1 MRISD
6 WSSDVCSSDVPA
18 RAPCGHLAGMT
29 ISERA
34 TEMCEGCRLDP
45 KVTTEVVACAGAITL
60 PRRNGDGRQQVAE
73 DACDLRRLAGELQ
86 AAQGGAGA
94 PPGGQRRRP

>member
-6 WSSDVCSSDVPA
+6 WSSDVCSSDLPA
-18 RAPCGHLAGMT
+18 RAPCGRLAGMT

-60 PRRNGDGRQQVAE
+60 SRRDRDGRQQVAE
-73 DACDLRRLAGELQ
+73 DAGDLGRLAGEMPADE
-86 AAQGGAGA
+86 AAAA
-94 PPGGQRRRP
+94 PHPGGRR